1 MRPGM
6 KSGLFSAA
14 VMVGGDLWSS
24 QQGGR
29 PNYVADAGLGYASG
43 EVQTFLES
51 AAQPGLTRAFAS
63 AGLSDTA
70 AGFGGKV
77 AGSTGA
83 AFVIAPIVCGNA
95 QPVRFIQQQLAHGQ
109 GFGGGVPGRCR
120 IGGGMVLGFG
130 GNRLCRDFP
139 PADDDRLGD
148 HRASFRERTTW
159 YPGRQT

>member
-1 MRPGM
+1 MR
-6 KSGLFSAA
+6 SAA
-14 VMVGGDLWSS
+14 FLAVTDEAWRYAGCRDGTVYDLTE
-24 QQGGR
+24 R
-29 PNYVADAGLGYASG
+29 TP
-43 EVQTFLES
+43 
-51 AAQPGLTRAFAS
+51 R
-63 AGLSDTA
+63 
-70 AGFGGKV
+70 
-77 AGSTGA
+77 A

-139 PADDDRLGD
+139 PADDDWFGD

-159 YPGRQT
+159 YPGRLT